1 MAIQPLGEAV
11 EKQAISCTA
20 GQKVKWYHPYGDNL
34 ALTNKITR
42 GFPVNPAVPLAA
54 IYPEDTHASIQKYI
68 CTRLFTATVFLTSQY
83 WKLPK

>member
-42 GFPVNPAVPLAA
+42 GFPVNPAVPLVA

-68 CTRLFTATVFLTSQY
+68 CIKLFICNIACKCETLGTS
-83 WKLPK
+83 